1 MHAPGRLC
9 GDKEGGW
16 QQVPDVGPG
25 LLCGVTE
32 LLAECGLA
40 RDTGVPSAE
49 EGTALT
55 GWHWGHQREKCIPRL
70 EKGGSWLNGETCRPA
85 LPQEAQQFV
94 LRGHAAPLWGVDG
107 TARIRDTLKGKLPFP
122 SRSLLPPVPDHPQK
136 PLISHPPS
144 FSLLLEA
151 GMPRLA
157 PGFLIFD
164 QGCSSTNYL
173 AVMREE
179 VQSGER
185 VPELP
190 RQRRKRKNKAQ
201 DANWINVEVTDSDKN
216 SRKDDGETEVGVCP
230 RTLSN
235 LPLAG
240 LGLGS
245 LRTESLPLRGNC
257 VGQ

>member
-1 MHAPGRLC
+1 MGL
-9 GDKEGGW
+9 
-16 QQVPDVGPG
+16 G

-122 SRSLLPPVPDHPQK
+122 RALCFPLSPTTHKSPSLAIPLRFLFSWRQACPD
-136 PLISHPPS
+136 
-144 FSLLLEA
+144 LLLA
-151 GMPRLA
+151 
-157 PGFLIFD
+157 
-164 QGCSSTNYL
+164 S
-173 AVMREE
+173 
-179 VQSGER
+179 
-185 VPELP
+185 
-190 RQRRKRKNKAQ
+190 
-201 DANWINVEVTDSDKN
+201 
-216 SRKDDGETEVGVCP
+216 
-230 RTLSN
+230 
-235 LPLAG
+235 
-240 LGLGS
+240 
-245 LRTESLPLRGNC
+245 
-257 VGQ
+257 